1 LVFNIALSPN
11 VIELRDYQPHPL
23 YPPLLSRRGG
33 RILKRGAKPLLDTL
47 SDLTSPLR
55 RGGLFDRLHPFNL
68 PSLTKERDFRE
79 GQSPSLTTL
88 PLPLLR
94 EGGQGDRLP
103 SSLLRGLT
111 QSKVSKGRNK
121 LSALSL

>member
-23 YPPLLSRRGG
+23 YPPLLERRGG

-47 SDLTSPLR
+47 SDLTSPLS

-68 PSLTKERDFRE
+68 PSLTR
-79 GQSPSLTTL
+79 L

-103 SSLLRGLT
+103 SRLLRGLT